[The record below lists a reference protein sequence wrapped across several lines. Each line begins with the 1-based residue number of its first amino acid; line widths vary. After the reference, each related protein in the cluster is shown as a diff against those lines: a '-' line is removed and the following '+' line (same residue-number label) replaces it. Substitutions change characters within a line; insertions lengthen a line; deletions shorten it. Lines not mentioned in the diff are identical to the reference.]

1 MLRVQALHTLFSSF
15 LTNTLSYDLFH
26 TFLREVGNL
35 ILEGIHSSGNHCTNL
50 VARGSLRADVSNFL
64 CFTRTTKKLMGVG
77 YTH

>member
-1 MLRVQALHTLFSSF
+1 MMRVEALHTRFSSF
-15 LTNTLSYDLFH
+15 STNTLSYDLFH

-50 VARGSLRADVSNFL
+50 VARGSLPADVSSSL
-64 CFTRTTKKLMGVG
+64 CFTRATKKHMGVC

>member
-1 MLRVQALHTLFSSF
+1 MMRVEALHTLFSSF

-26 TFLREVGNL
+26 TFLRGNL

-50 VARGSLRADVSNFL
+50 VDRGSLPADVSDFL
-64 CFTRTTKKLMGVG
+64 CFTGTTKKRMGVS